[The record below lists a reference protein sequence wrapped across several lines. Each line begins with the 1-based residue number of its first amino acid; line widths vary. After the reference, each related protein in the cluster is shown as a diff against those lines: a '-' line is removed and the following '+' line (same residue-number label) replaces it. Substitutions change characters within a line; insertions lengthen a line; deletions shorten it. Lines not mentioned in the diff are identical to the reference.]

1 MGRTPGRVAAHR
13 ARHGLD
19 VPNLIE
25 ELEGL
30 TKRDERALGS
40 QLKRIMARMLKQRHH
55 PQRASRSRTD
65 SIENGREEIADIL
78 KQSPRLRRTLP
89 GLMSKNYPRAVAQAS
104 PDTRVQIEHFPAW
117 PPFTLEEILA
127 EES

>member
-40 QLKRIMARMLKQRHH
+40 QLKRVMAHLLKQRY
-55 PQRASRSRTD
+55 QAERAIRSSED
-65 SIENGREEIADIL
+65 SI
-78 KQSPRLRRTLP
+78 
-89 GLMSKNYPRAVAQAS
+89 AVARRS
-104 PDTRVQIEHFPAW
+104 PTSWSRAPGCVE
-117 PPFTLEEILA
+117 LCLA
-127 EES
+127 